1 MYEKPRLERYG
12 DFRTL
17 TRIGCGTDGDGG
29 LQGPIAASIGV
40 TGAVDG
46 TWQACF
52 GMS

>member
-29 LQGPIAASIGV
+29 FQGPIAAAIGV
-40 TGAVDG
+40 TGVADG
-46 TWQACF
+46 TLGACF
-52 GMS
+52 GTS